1 MKKGLYKLR
10 YGFSQHTLLFVTTD
24 HEVSKLVKQYDVITL
39 ETSKHQSEEVYTTE
53 IVLVTTDKSVI
64 KHIVELGLN
73 DIGRIESY
81 FENKEPEEIILVEEP
96 TKGKGHKS
104 LESKLN
110 SINGLTINQM
120 KLFFQEVEEKF
131 RLKIDLSISEL
142 LFSDKGFRKLFESE
156 STSIKEEIDYELYSG
171 GSKKQYE
178 NYSISLLCVNIHEDD
193 PFNTINW
200 DNLSVKEEMYTEVLN
215 KCGES
220 IEMSYRLL
228 DSERL
233 GDYTYVFFPV
243 KEDIH

>member
-1 MKKGLYKLR
+1 MKKGLYKLT
-10 YGFSQHTLLFVTTD
+10 YGYSQHTLLFVTTD
-24 HEVSKLVKQYDVITL
+24 QELSNLVKQYEVITF
-39 ETSKHQSEEVYTTE
+39 ETSKHQYEDIYTSE
-53 IVLVTTDKSVI
+53 IILVTTDTSVI

-81 FENKEPEEIILVEEP
+81 FEDKEPEELILVEP
-96 TKGKGHKS
+96 TKWKRHKS
-104 LESKLN
+104 LESKLD
-110 SINGLTINQM
+110 SINGLSTNQL

-142 LFSDKGFRKLFESE
+142 LFSDEGFRKLFESE
-156 STSIKEEIDYELYSG
+156 STSIQEEMDYELYSG

-178 NYSISLLCVNIHEDD
+178 NYSITLFCINIHEDD

-200 DNLSVKEEMYTEVLN
+200 DNLSVKEEMYTDVLN

-220 IEMSYRLL
+220 IKMGYRLL

-233 GDYTYVFFPV
+233 GDYSYVFFPV